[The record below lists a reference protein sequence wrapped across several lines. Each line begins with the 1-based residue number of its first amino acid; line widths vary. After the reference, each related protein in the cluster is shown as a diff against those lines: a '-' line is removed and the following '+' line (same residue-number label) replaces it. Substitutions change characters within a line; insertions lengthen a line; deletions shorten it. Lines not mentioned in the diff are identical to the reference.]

1 MNSIKA
7 KCFVYRFCPTN
18 RCMEIVTSSR
28 IIRMICIIFS
38 KQNIDW
44 FGNIRLINGNFPG
57 FLKKILPHFN
67 FYEFLGNVHSSVE
80 LCLELRLRLSVR
92 AYAVYCL

>member
-28 IIRMICIIFS
+28 IIRMICIIFP

-44 FGNIRLINGNFPG
+44 FGNIRLINSE
-57 FLKKILPHFN
+57 H
-67 FYEFLGNVHSSVE
+67 
-80 LCLELRLRLSVR
+80 
-92 AYAVYCL
+92 